1 VDASW
6 RGWEG
11 LAEWVQVARQDR
23 TTAYETATGGYGM
36 LNLMASYRFNGS
48 PLELTLKAENL
59 TDRLGYAH
67 TSAIKQAAPLKGR
80 NLSVGLRMAF

>member
-1 VDASW
+1 
-6 RGWEG
+6 
-11 LAEWVQVARQDR
+11 
-23 TTAYETATGGYGM
+23 
-36 LNLMASYRFNGS
+36 MASYRFSGS